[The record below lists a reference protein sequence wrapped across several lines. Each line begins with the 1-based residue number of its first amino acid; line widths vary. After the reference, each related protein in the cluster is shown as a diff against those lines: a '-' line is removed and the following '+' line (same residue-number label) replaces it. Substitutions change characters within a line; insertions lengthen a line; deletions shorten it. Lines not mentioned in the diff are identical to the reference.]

1 MHGKKKNYILQGGG
15 VGGKEIELCIR
26 KNYSTERG
34 TRREGDPEGGGRG
47 GGWNSLVR
55 PL

>member
-1 MHGKKKNYILQGGG
+1 MGEGELCMVKKKFYFTG
-15 VGGKEIELCIR
+15 
-26 KNYSTERG
+26 RG
-34 TRREGDPEGGGRG
+34 SGREGDRAMHTKKLFYREGDPEGGGRG